1 MYKKVYDKNK
11 GTFIYVDAQTGI
23 EISNVQNGTGIFDS
37 LTKLFSSSVAS
48 AGRKALE
55 TAGKAA
61 LESGTKKV
69 GSEVGNL
76 AANKIANVLKNK
88 TQNYRKSAP
97 KQVGNLIVEEL
108 KRTNDKKNNDDI
120 NMKINK
126 ILSGGKLHGLENRIN
141 RLIYKK

>member
-11 GTFIYVDAQTGI
+11 GKFIYVDAQTGI
-23 EISNVQNGTGIFDS
+23 EISNVQNGAGIFDS
-37 LTKLFSSSVAS
+37 LTKLFSSSVAD

-97 KQVGNLIVEEL
+97 KQVGNLIVKEL
-108 KRTNDKKNNDDI
+108 KRKNNDDI

-141 RLIYKK
+141 RLIYK